1 VKSIDT
7 RRARIE
13 KLCALRRQIDAE
25 IEQVAHEIESEVR
38 AMRKAK
44 AAARLAKVQ
53 VPKRP
58 VAECGTDGGYYR
70 HRRTLGEE
78 ACDACK
84 LAHRVY
90 EAERR
95 GRQEGSAA

>member
-1 VKSIDT
+1 MNSIDT

-13 KLCALRRQIDAE
+13 KLYDLRRKINAE
-25 IEQVAHEIESEVR
+25 IDQIAAEIDDEIA
-38 AMRKAK
+38 AMRRAKK
-44 AAARLAKVQ
+44 AAMLAKIPAPRRQ
-53 VPKRP
+53 A
-58 VAECGTDGGYYR
+58 AECGTDGGYYR

-90 EAERR
+90 EAQRR
-95 GRQEGSAA
+95 QRQIEGAA